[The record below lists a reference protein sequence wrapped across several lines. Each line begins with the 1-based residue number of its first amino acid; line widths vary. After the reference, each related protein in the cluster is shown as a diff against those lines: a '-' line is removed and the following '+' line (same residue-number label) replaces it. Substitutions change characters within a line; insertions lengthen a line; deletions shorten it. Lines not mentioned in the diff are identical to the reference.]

1 MRGLQD
7 NRVETTLDSI
17 ELPEAQESNHFI
29 SYGMEF
35 DRGDYVESTALR
47 SAEVA
52 YTGSEKSLSNSV
64 DFRTL
69 EPKDL
74 LKGRSVGGFVGTG
87 YASKDNSEYL
97 TGGAAVAAGAYQCM
111 VMSTV
116 RRGHETENHG
126 DVGGIGD
133 TRTETNPAHTR
144 NVYVLT
150 KHDYQVNEHNTLKFA
165 FENLAKKTET
175 DLLSKDGTSIDART
189 GREISGESTDRVKR
203 HHFSLGHEYNNADGP
218 IQKAVTHVYF

>member
-97 TGGAAVAAGAYQCM
+97 TGGVAVAAGAYQCM

-116 RRGHETENHG
+116 RRAHETENHG

-150 KHDYQVNEHNTLKFA
+150 KHDY
-165 FENLAKKTET
+165 
-175 DLLSKDGTSIDART
+175 
-189 GREISGESTDRVKR
+189 
-203 HHFSLGHEYNNADGP
+203 
-218 IQKAVTHVYF
+218 